1 LVTPPKPASIAGA
14 IAVSVLGGAMC
25 AWLGTPLPWVLG
37 SMFAMAAAQMAGA
50 GLEDPPGGREAGML
64 VVGVSLGLYFT
75 APVVAEVAA
84 YWPWFVF
91 LGFAAIGFGAA
102 SALVLMRMGGVDRA
116 TAYFGSMP
124 GGASEMVT
132 IGERHGAR
140 ADQVALA
147 HSLRL
152 LVVITAVPI
161 SITLAGFS
169 ATEDYRP
176 VTVAFDPLGLAI
188 LLGAAA
194 MAGFVAKRLRTPT
207 AFTMGPLLLVI
218 AITLLGVQ
226 LSSVPSWLT
235 NAAQVLLGCS
245 LGARFDRTLLRDG
258 AAPGRGHGP
267 RDGPYARA
275 GDPGGLAHLGDQRR
289 VPRNGAAFRR
299 ARRDRGDVDHGQ
311 GAAHRRRVRD
321 RGPRGALHDRGA
333 LHHPGLSPAG
343 ADADRESG
351 MISLPSAG
359 ARPASTRED
368 R

>member
-1 LVTPPKPASIAGA
+1 M
-14 IAVSVLGGAMC
+14 SVLGGAVC
-25 AWLGTPLPWVLG
+25 AWIGTPLPWMLG

-50 GLEDPPGGREAGML
+50 QLDAPPGGRDAGML

-75 APVVAEVAA
+75 MPVVAQVAA

-102 SALVLMRMGGVDRA
+102 SALVLMRVGGVDRA

-152 LVVITAVPI
+152 LVVITAVPV

-176 VTVAFDPLGLAI
+176 VTIPFDALGLAI

-194 MAGFVAKRLRTPT
+194 MAAFVAKRLRTPT
-207 AFTMGPLLLVI
+207 AFTMGPLLLTI
-218 AITLLGVQ
+218 ALTLAGLQ
-226 LSSVPSWLT
+226 LCSVPAWMS

-245 LGARFDRTLLRDG
+245 LGARFDRNFFAMAPRLVAAMVPAMGVMIGLATFVGWLISATSGAYLGTALLS
-258 AAPGRGHGP
+258 AAPGGIAEMSITAKVLRIG
-267 RDGPYARA
+267 
-275 GDPGGLAHLGDQRR
+275 
-289 VPRNGAAFRR
+289 VAF
-299 ARRDRGDVDHGQ
+299 VT
-311 GAAHRRRVRD
+311 AAHVVRYMIVVLFTIPVYRLLERMRVGS
-321 RGPRGALHDRGA
+321 RG
-333 LHHPGLSPAG
+333 
-343 ADADRESG
+343 
-351 MISLPSAG
+351 
-359 ARPASTRED
+359 
-368 R
+368 